1 LLLEISACVLSVAA
15 FDINRSSNHSQS
27 VTRPHSQSRQGAFT
41 AGERQ
46 RRRRKKLRQARSAE
60 LNRMHARKA
69 RDEEAKQYIPSPPG
83 ITYWRKVTL
92 QNGERICS

>member
-1 LLLEISACVLSVAA
+1 
-15 FDINRSSNHSQS
+15 
-27 VTRPHSQSRQGAFT
+27 
-41 AGERQ
+41 
-46 RRRRKKLRQARSAE
+46 
-60 LNRMHARKA
+60 MHARKA